1 MNPVTPG
8 AIMSIR
14 LERDADREIIGDVRQ
29 LGARVVPLID
39 PRIRP
44 RVPDAAAYSLDG
56 FEEAI
61 GPTVWRTEPA
71 VMPLAPFAWL
81 PVRDLVHPQRGRRNP
96 APRMSLFLG
105 QVTGASRVADPR
117 YAVVEVK

>member
-14 LERDADREIIGDVRQ
+14 LERDADREIIGDLRQ

-39 PRIRP
+39 RRIRP

-71 VMPLAPFAWL
+71 VMPLAPL
-81 PVRDLVHPQRGRRNP
+81 PGSLYATWSILSGVGGTRPRGCP
-96 APRMSLFLG
+96 
-105 QVTGASRVADPR
+105 
-117 YAVVEVK
+117 